1 MTSLNSSA
9 SFVKMCA
16 VVALAWAG
24 LSLGFDASRHLREL
38 RKEVADLRSRVAA
51 ETVARMQADTEVWS
65 NLVSTISGT
74 TKTVAMQNRILHELV
89 LLQTLKKEK

>member
-1 MTSLNSSA
+1 MTALNSKA
-9 SFVKMCA
+9 FFVTLCVMTM
-16 VVALAWAG
+16 VEALAVYRGIEA
-24 LSLGFDASRHLREL
+24 ARTQREL

-51 ETVARMQADTEVWS
+51 EKVARMQADTEVWS

-89 LLQTLKKEK
+89 LLQTLEKEK